1 MDKKRKLIDISY
13 HDGNEGRRKKS
24 KKYSDEEE
32 VLSDAEG
39 TKIIRE
45 F

>member
-13 HDGNEGRRKKS
+13 HDGNEGRRKK
-24 KKYSDEEE
+24 YSDEEE

>member
-1 MDKKRKLIDISY
+1 MDKKRKLVDISA
-13 HDGNEGRRKKS
+13 DDAPESRRKKS

-39 TKIIRE
+39 TKIIH
-45 F
+45 